1 MISYRKSGLVAVL
14 ALGAATLAL
23 AQSTP
28 PSGGTS
34 PSDSSPPSS
43 QTSPDSMSSGSD
55 SSMSPASNKL
65 DAKTKQCIASEKA
78 KNSGQSEN
86 QIKQK
91 CMMQIGSHQGQGQDQ
106 GH

>member
-28 PSGGTS
+28 PAGNS
-34 PSDSSPPSS
+34 PSNSNPPSS
-43 QTSPDSMSSGSD
+43 QTPPDSMSGGSD
-55 SSMSPASNKL
+55 SSMSPASSKL
-65 DAKTKQCIASEKA
+65 DPKTKQCIASEKA
-78 KNSGQSEN
+78 KNSGQSDN

>member
-14 ALGAATLAL
+14 TLGAATLAL

-28 PSGGTS
+28 PASSTS
-34 PSDSSPPSS
+34 PSNQSPPSS

-55 SSMSPASNKL
+55 GGMSPSSSKL
-65 DAKTKQCIASEKA
+65 DPKTKQCIASEKA
-78 KNSGQSEN
+78 KNSGQSDN

-91 CMMQIGSHQGQGQDQ
+91 CMLQIGSHQGQDQ

>member
-1 MISYRKSGLVAVL
+1 
-14 ALGAATLAL
+14 
-23 AQSTP
+23 
-28 PSGGTS
+28 
-34 PSDSSPPSS
+34 
-43 QTSPDSMSSGSD
+43 MSSGSD

-78 KNSGQSEN
+78 KKNSGQSDN

-91 CMMQIGSHQGQGQDQ
+91 CMMQTASHQGQDQ

>member
-1 MISYRKSGLVAVL
+1 MIGYRNSGLVAVL

-28 PSGGTS
+28 PAGNS
-34 PSDSSPPSS
+34 PSNSNPPSS
-43 QTSPDSMSSGSD
+43 QTAPDSMSSGSD
-55 SSMSPASNKL
+55 SMSPASSKL
-65 DAKTKQCIASEKA
+65 DPKTKQCIASEKA
-78 KNSGQSEN
+78 KNSGQSDN

-91 CMMQIGSHQGQGQDQ
+91 CMMQIGSHQGQDQ